1 MQETPLPHRLAAVW
15 FADVVGYSV
24 RAAEDERGALHL
36 VEILQAL
43 SRETIRRY
51 EGRIVKFIGDAVLAE
66 FPSTAL
72 AVQAGAALSNAYLER
87 SAATGHSH
95 RLTVGVHVGDIAV
108 SSEGDLYGDT
118 VNAAAR
124 IQETAEPGQV
134 IVSQDV
140 WRQLR
145 GRREFYFEP
154 LGDRSLKG
162 VGSIGLYV
170 AIVKDSEVGSPQSIP
185 QGNESEEE
193 RKKTIRSLGV
203 LPFADLSAERDQEYF
218 GDGVSEEILNALARV
233 GALHVAARTS
243 CFAFRGTSIDAREIG
258 RRLGVEALLE
268 GSIRKAGSRVRISVQ
283 LIDAGNGYQLW
294 LERFDREIEDIFAIQ
309 DEIARSVIDAL
320 GLSLTRREQ
329 RRFLKAS
336 TKNVDAYEFYL
347 RARKLF
353 QQWTRQSIE
362 LARQM
367 FERAIELDPHFAAAW
382 AGLATALVYLFSW
395 GGGDPDLQNARNA
408 STRALELDPEL
419 ADAHIAAG
427 QSFSME
433 QRYGEAAAE
442 FERAIEL
449 DPTLFDAYYYYARSC
464 FKAGD
469 LDKALKLFEKAQSI
483 RPEDYQSYCHVSLVM
498 RELGRRDEAGRT
510 DHLAL
515 ESIKKYLE
523 LNPDEARAYS
533 LGAGVLA
540 RLGEVERAKQWNERA
555 MSLAPD
561 DDAILYNASC
571 VFAVL
576 GEEDQALAGLQRAI
590 EAGLAGGDWVSHDP
604 DWERLRNHPRFQTL
618 VQRLRHP

>member
-1 MQETPLPHRLAAVW
+1 MQGTPLPHRLAAIW
-15 FADVVGYSV
+15 FADVAGYSA
-24 RAAEDERGALHL
+24 RATEDEFGALQL
-36 VEILQAL
+36 IEILQAL
-43 SRETIRRY
+43 SREIVGRY
-51 EGRIVKFIGDAVLAE
+51 EGRIVKFIGDAILAE

-134 IVSQDV
+134 VVSQDV

-170 AIVKDSEVGSPQSIP
+170 ATVKDSEVGSPQSIP

-218 GDGVSEEILNALARV
+218 GDGIAEEILNALAKV
-233 GALHVAARTS
+233 SALHVAARTS

-268 GSIRKAGSRVRISVQ
+268 GSIRKAGNRVRISVQ
-283 LIDAGNGYQLW
+283 LIDARNGYHLW
-294 LERFDREIEDIFAIQ
+294 SERFDRDIEDIFAIQ

-320 GLSLTRREQ
+320 GLSLSEREQ
-329 RRFLKAS
+329 RRFVKTS
-336 TKNVDAYEFYL
+336 TKNVEAYEFYL

-367 FERAIELDPHFAAAW
+367 FERAIELDPDFAAAW
-382 AGLATALVYLFSW
+382 AGLATAHVYLFGS
-395 GGGDPDLQNARNA
+395 GGRDPDLRKAHNA

-419 ADAHIAAG
+419 ADTHVAAG

-433 QRYGEAAAE
+433 QRYVEAAAE

-469 LDKALKLFEKAQSI
+469 LNKALKLFQKAHSA
-483 RPEDYQSYCHVSLVM
+483 RPEDYQSAALIASVLRQLDRS
-498 RELGRRDEAGRT
+498 DEAQRAAR
-510 DHLAL
+510 LAI
-515 ESIKKYLE
+515 ESINRHLE
-523 LNPDEARAYS
+523 LNPEEARAFN
-533 LGAGVLA
+533 LGAIILA
-540 RLGEVERAKQWNERA
+540 RSGEVERAKQWNERA

-604 DWERLRNHPRFQTL
+604 DWERLRDHPRFQAL
-618 VQRLRHP
+618 VQRLQRS

>member
-1 MQETPLPHRLAAVW
+1 MQGTLLHHRLAAVW
-15 FADVVGYSV
+15 FADVAGYSA
-24 RAAEDERGALHL
+24 RAAEDECGALQL
-36 VEILQAL
+36 IEILQAL
-43 SRETIRRY
+43 SREIVGRY

-72 AVQAGAALSNAYLER
+72 AVQAAAALNKAYLEQ

-95 RLTVGVHVGDIAV
+95 SLTVGVHVGDVAV
-108 SSEGDLYGDT
+108 GWDGDLYGDA

-124 IQETAEPGQV
+124 IQEAAAPGQV
-134 IVSQDV
+134 VASQDV

-145 GRREFYFEP
+145 ARREFCFEP

-162 VGSIGLYV
+162 VGPTGLYV
-170 AIVKDSEVGSPQSIP
+170 ATVDDGGSRSPQSIP
-185 QGNESEEE
+185 EGNESEEE
-193 RKKTIRSLGV
+193 RKKRIRSLGV

-218 GDGVSEEILNALARV
+218 GDGIAEEILNALAKV

-283 LIDAGNGYQLW
+283 LIDARNGYHLW
-294 LERFDREIEDIFAIQ
+294 SERFDREIEDIFAIQ

-320 GLSLTRREQ
+320 GLSLTQREERRL
-329 RRFLKAS
+329 LKPS
-336 TKNVDAYEFYL
+336 TNNVEAYEFYL

-362 LARQM
+362 LAREM
-367 FERAIELDPHFAAAW
+367 FERAAELDPHFAAAW
-382 AGLATALVYLFSW
+382 AGLATAHVYLFSW
-395 GGGDPDLQNARNA
+395 GGRDPDLQKAHNA

-419 ADAHIAAG
+419 ADAHVAAG

-433 QRYGEAAAE
+433 QRYIEAAAE

-469 LDKALKLFEKAQSI
+469 LNKALKLFEKAQSI
-483 RPEDYQSYCHVSLVM
+483 RPEDYQSAALIAAVL
-498 RELGRRDEAGRT
+498 RQLGRIDEAHSG
-510 DHLAL
+510 DQLAI
-515 ESIKKYLE
+515 ESINRHLE
-523 LNPDEARAYS
+523 LNADEARAFN
-533 LGAGVLA
+533 LGAIILA

-576 GEEDQALAGLQRAI
+576 GEEDRALAGLQRAI

-604 DWERLRNHPRFQTL
+604 DWEQLRDHPRFQTL
-618 VQRLRHP
+618 VHRLRRS

>member
-1 MQETPLPHRLAAVW
+1 MQGTPLPHRLAAVW
-15 FADVVGYSV
+15 FADVAGYSA
-24 RAAEDERGALHL
+24 RAANDERGALQL

-43 SRETIRRY
+43 CRETVRRY

-72 AVQAGAALSNAYLER
+72 AVQAGAALSKAYLER
-87 SAATGHSH
+87 SVATGRSHS
-95 RLTVGVHVGDIAV
+95 LTVGVHVGDVAV

-124 IQETAEPGQV
+124 IQEAAEPGQV
-134 IVSQDV
+134 VVSQDI

-145 GRREFYFEP
+145 GRREFSFES

-162 VGSIGLYV
+162 VGPIGLYV
-170 AIVKDSEVGSPQSIP
+170 ATVEDTEIRSPQIIP

-193 RKKTIRSLGV
+193 TKKGIRSLGV

-218 GDGVSEEILNALARV
+218 GDGIAEEVLNALAKV

-268 GSIRKAGSRVRISVQ
+268 GSIRKAGNHVRISVQ
-283 LIDAGNGYQLW
+283 LIDARNGYHLW
-294 LERFDREIEDIFAIQ
+294 SERFDREIEDIFAIQ
-309 DEIARSVIDAL
+309 DEIARRVIDAL
-320 GLSLTRREQ
+320 ELSLTDREQ
-329 RRFLKAS
+329 CHFLKAS

-382 AGLATALVYLFSW
+382 AGLATAHVHLFSW
-395 GGGDPDLQNARNA
+395 GGRDPDLQNARNA
-408 STRALELDPEL
+408 SARALELDPEL
-419 ADAHIAAG
+419 ADAHVAAG

-433 QRYGEAAAE
+433 QRYSEAAAE

-449 DPTLFDAYYYYARSC
+449 DPKLFDAHYYYARSS

-469 LDKALKLFEKAQSI
+469 LKKALKLFEKAQSV
-483 RPEDYQSYCHVSLVM
+483 RPEDYQSVALIAAVL
-498 RELGRRDEAGRT
+498 RKLGRT
-510 DHLAL
+510 DEARRADQLAI
-515 ESIKKYLE
+515 ESINRHLE
-523 LNPDEARAYS
+523 LNPEEARAFN
-533 LGAGVLA
+533 LGAIILA
-540 RLGEVERAKQWNERA
+540 RLGEVDRAKQWNERA
-555 MSLAPD
+555 VSLAPD

-576 GEEDQALAGLQRAI
+576 GEEDEALAGLQRAI

-604 DWERLRNHPRFQTL
+604 DWERLRDHPRFQTL
-618 VQRLRHP
+618 MQRLRRS

>member
-1 MQETPLPHRLAAVW
+1 MQVTPLPHRLAAVW
-15 FADVVGYSV
+15 FADVVGYSA
-24 RAAEDERGALHL
+24 RAAEDESGALQL
-36 VEILQAL
+36 IEILQAL
-43 SRETIRRY
+43 SRETVRRY
-51 EGRIVKFIGDAVLAE
+51 EGRIVKFIGDAALAE

-134 IVSQDV
+134 VVSQDV

-145 GRREFYFEP
+145 GRREFCFEA

-162 VGSIGLYV
+162 VGPTGLYV
-170 AIVKDSEVGSPQSIP
+170 ATVEDSGIRSPPGIP
-185 QGNESEEE
+185 QGNESKEET
-193 RKKTIRSLGV
+193 KKGIRSLGV

-218 GDGVSEEILNALARV
+218 GDGIAEEILNALAKV

-268 GSIRKAGSRVRISVQ
+268 GSIRKAGNRVRITVQ
-283 LIDAGNGYQLW
+283 LIDARNGYHLW
-294 LERFDREIEDIFAIQ
+294 SERFDREIEDIFAIQ

-320 GLSLTRREQ
+320 GLSLTQREE

-336 TKNVDAYEFYL
+336 TKNVEAYEFYL

-353 QQWTRQSIE
+353 QRWTRQNIE
-362 LARQM
+362 LAQQM

-382 AGLATALVYLFSW
+382 AGLATAHVHLFSW
-395 GGGDPDLQNARNA
+395 GGHDPDLQKAHNA
-408 STRALELDPEL
+408 SARALELEPEL
-419 ADAHIAAG
+419 ADAHVAAG

-433 QRYGEAAAE
+433 QQHSEAAAE

-449 DPTLFDAYYYYARSC
+449 DPKLFDAYYYYARSC

-469 LDKALKLFEKAQSI
+469 LKKALKLFEKAQSV
-483 RPEDYQSYCHVSLVM
+483 RPEDYQSAALIAAVL
-498 RELGRRDEAGRT
+498 RQLGRSGEAWGSRT
-510 DHLAL
+510 CQAMER
-515 ESIKKYLE
+515 ES
-523 LNPDEARAYS
+523 DVS
-533 LGAGVLA
+533 GA
-540 RLGEVERAKQWNERA
+540 
-555 MSLAPD
+555 
-561 DDAILYNASC
+561 
-571 VFAVL
+571 
-576 GEEDQALAGLQRAI
+576 
-590 EAGLAGGDWVSHDP
+590 
-604 DWERLRNHPRFQTL
+604 
-618 VQRLRHP
+618 

>member
-1 MQETPLPHRLAAVW
+1 MQGTPLPHRLAAIW
-15 FADVVGYSV
+15 FADVAGYSA
-24 RAAEDERGALHL
+24 RATEDEFGALQL
-36 VEILQAL
+36 IEILQAL
-43 SRETIRRY
+43 SREIVGRY
-51 EGRIVKFIGDAVLAE
+51 EGRIVKFIGDAILAE

-218 GDGVSEEILNALARV
+218 GDGISEEILNALARV

-268 GSIRKAGSRVRISVQ
+268 GSIRKAGNRVRISVQ
-283 LIDAGNGYQLW
+283 LVDARNGYHLW
-294 LERFDREIEDIFAIQ
+294 SDRFDRDIEDIFAIQ
-309 DEIARSVIDAL
+309 DEIDRSVIDAL
-320 GLSLTRREQ
+320 GTSLTQREE

-336 TKNVDAYEFYL
+336 TRNGEAREYYL
-347 RARKLF
+347 RARTRC
-353 QQWTRQSIE
+353 QRWTRQSIE
-362 LARQM
+362 LAREM
-367 FERAIELDPHFAAAW
+367 FERAAELDPEFAAAW
-382 AGLATALVYLFSW
+382 AGLANVHVDLFRW
-395 GGGDPDLQNARNA
+395 GRNPRDLEEAQRA
-408 STRALELDPEL
+408 S
-419 ADAHIAAG
+419 
-427 QSFSME
+427 
-433 QRYGEAAAE
+433 
-442 FERAIEL
+442 ER
-449 DPTLFDAYYYYARSC
+449 
-464 FKAGD
+464 
-469 LDKALKLFEKAQSI
+469 ALKLNPKSAEAN
-483 RPEDYQSYCHVSLVM
+483 VS
-498 RELGRRDEAGRT
+498 AG
-510 DHLAL
+510 
-515 ESIKKYLE
+515 
-523 LNPDEARAYS
+523 
-533 LGAGVLA
+533 
-540 RLGEVERAKQWNERA
+540 
-555 MSLAPD
+555 
-561 DDAILYNASC
+561 
-571 VFAVL
+571 
-576 GEEDQALAGLQRAI
+576 QALAIQRRYA
-590 EAGLAGGDWVSHDP
+590 EAATAFD
-604 DWERLRNHPRFQTL
+604 R
-618 VQRLRHP
+618 